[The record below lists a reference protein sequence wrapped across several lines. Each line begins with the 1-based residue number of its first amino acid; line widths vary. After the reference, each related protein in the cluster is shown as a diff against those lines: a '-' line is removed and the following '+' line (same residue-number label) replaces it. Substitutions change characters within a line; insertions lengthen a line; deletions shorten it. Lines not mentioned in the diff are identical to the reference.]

1 MLIRRRD
8 NYGIII
14 RRIGMS
20 GYLGFNTFWEMF
32 GYLFFLIESHISF
45 TIQILISDTIRFDE
59 RRNIVA

>member
-1 MLIRRRD
+1 
-8 NYGIII
+8 
-14 RRIGMS
+14 MS